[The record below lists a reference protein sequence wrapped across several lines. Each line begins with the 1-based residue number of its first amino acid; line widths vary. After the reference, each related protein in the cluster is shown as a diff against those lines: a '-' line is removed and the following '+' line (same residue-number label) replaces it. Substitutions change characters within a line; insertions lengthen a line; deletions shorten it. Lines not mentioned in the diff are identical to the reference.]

1 MYINRAIHDTIHY
14 RNHTLLK
21 NLVTKIK
28 SLLGAKPKSV
38 IPPNATPQK
47 ESPKQHPHPQRKQS
61 PEKTGPVRHP
71 RDGKKRETREEY
83 RARHEKQDKE
93 KQNGVVLEVAQERPK
108 KIVSTEPWDAST
120 FKVPVEDGKTRFQDF
135 EFPPEIM
142 HAIADL
148 NFQYCTEVQ
157 AQVLPIS
164 LRGDDVTA
172 QAQTGTGKTA
182 AFLLTIFSH
191 ILRNPLKDQKKG
203 TPRALI
209 LAPTRELAMQ
219 IEKDANLLGKYTNCT
234 VLSLVGGIDYG
245 KQQQSLK
252 HETVDVVVA
261 TPGRLIDFKKQKF
274 VDLGKTEILI
284 IDEADRMLD
293 MGFIPAVRSIVL
305 STPQKS
311 ERQTMFFTATMNS
324 EVKRLAESWTRQAIA
339 VTVTPDT
346 MAVSAIEQITY
357 ITTKDEKFN
366 LLYNLMMQKHL
377 ERVLV
382 FVNRRDVGR
391 DLKERL
397 ETYGISCTVLSGD
410 VDQRQRIKR
419 LENFR
424 DGSVRVLVATD
435 VASRGIHVDAISH
448 VINYNLPQD
457 TEEFV
462 HRIGRTGRAGATGTS
477 ISFADEEDSYE
488 IPKLEEYMK
497 RKIECIYPDE
507 TLLAPVPEVF
517 PRYEQKKEKSA
528 RRDGFRRSGP
538 GGGARRGGPGG
549 RSGGPRR
556 RP

>member
-1 MYINRAIHDTIHY
+1 MYIIPVTHYEIHY
-14 RNHTLLK
+14 WNYPLFKTF
-21 NLVTKIK
+21 VTKLK
-28 SLLGAKPKSV
+28 SFFVDKPKSV
-38 IPPNATPQK
+38 LPPKPSPQK
-47 ESPKQHPHPQRKQS
+47 ETPKQHQHPKKKFSQ
-61 PEKTGPVRHP
+61 EKPSGTHHP
-71 RDGKKRETREEY
+71 RDQRKRETREEY
-83 RARHEKQDKE
+83 RLRHEKQDRE
-93 KQNGVVLEVAQERPK
+93 KQNDQVLTVTMEKPK
-108 KIVSTEPWDAST
+108 RIISADPWDAST
-120 FKVPVEDGKTRFQDF
+120 FKMPVVDGKSRFQDF
-135 EFPPEIM
+135 DLPQEVM

-148 NFQYCTEVQ
+148 NFQYCTQVQ
-157 AQVLPIS
+157 EQTLPIS

-182 AFLLTIFSH
+182 AFLLTIFTH
-191 ILRNPLKDQKKG
+191 IIRNPIKDQKKG

-209 LAPTRELAMQ
+209 LAPTRELVMQ

-234 VLSLVGGIDYG
+234 VLSLVGGIDYN
-245 KQQQSLK
+245 KQMQNLK
-252 HETVDVVVA
+252 HETVDVIVA

-324 EVKRLAESWTRQAIA
+324 EVKRLAESWTRQAIE

-366 LLYNLMMQKHL
+366 LLYNLMMQKQL

-397 ETYGISCTVLSGD
+397 ETYGIPCTLLSGD

-424 DGSVRVLVATD
+424 EGKVRVLVATD
-435 VASRGIHVDAISH
+435 VASRGLHVDAISH
-448 VINYNLPQD
+448 VINYNMPQD
-457 TEEFV
+457 AEEFV
-462 HRIGRTGRAGATGTS
+462 HRIGRTGRAGATGIA

-497 RKIECIYPDE
+497 RKVECIYPDE

-517 PRYEQKKEKSA
+517 PRYEQKKERPV
-528 RRDGFRRSGP
+528 RREGQRRT
-538 GGGARRGGPGG
+538 
-549 RSGGPRR
+549 GGPRR
-556 RP
+556 SPRRRP

>member
-1 MYINRAIHDTIHY
+1 M
-14 RNHTLLK
+14 LK
-21 NLVTKIK
+21 NFVTKLK
-28 SLLGAKPKSV
+28 SFFGAKSKSV
-38 IPPNATPQK
+38 LPPKAIPQK
-47 ESPKQHPHPQRKQS
+47 ETPKPHQRQQKKY
-61 PEKTGPVRHP
+61 PHEKPSGTHHP
-71 RDGKKRETREEY
+71 RDERKRETREEY
-83 RARHEKQDKE
+83 RLRHERQDRENPNAQILVAAKE
-93 KQNGVVLEVAQERPK
+93 KPK
-108 KIVSTEPWDAST
+108 TIVPSEPWDPAS
-120 FKVPVEDGKTRFQDF
+120 FKAPVVDGKTRFHDF
-135 EFPPEIM
+135 DFPEEIL

-157 AQVLPIS
+157 AQTLPIS

-182 AFLLTIFSH
+182 AFLITIFSH
-191 ILRNPLKDQKKG
+191 IIRNPLKDQKKG

-209 LAPTRELAMQ
+209 LAPTRELVMQ
-219 IEKDANLLGKYTNCT
+219 IEKDARLLGKYAPCT
-234 VLSLVGGIDYG
+234 VLSLVGGIDYN
-245 KQQQSLK
+245 KQMQNLK
-252 HETVDVVVA
+252 HETVDVIVA

-324 EVKRLAESWTRQAIA
+324 EVKRLAESWTRQAIE

-391 DLKERL
+391 DLKEKL
-397 ETYGISCTVLSGD
+397 ETYGVPCTLLSGD

-424 DGSVRVLVATD
+424 EGKVRVLVATD
-435 VASRGIHVDAISH
+435 VASRGLHVDAISH

-457 TEEFV
+457 AEEFV
-462 HRIGRTGRAGATGTS
+462 HRIGRTGRAGATGIA

-488 IPKLEEYMK
+488 IPKLEEFMK

-507 TLLAPVPEVF
+507 TLLAPVTEIF
-517 PRYEQKKEKSA
+517 PRKDMKRERPAPSRGGNRG
-528 RRDGFRRSGP
+528 RRPGNFKRPPRRSP
-538 GGGARRGGPGG
+538 
-549 RSGGPRR
+549 
-556 RP
+556 